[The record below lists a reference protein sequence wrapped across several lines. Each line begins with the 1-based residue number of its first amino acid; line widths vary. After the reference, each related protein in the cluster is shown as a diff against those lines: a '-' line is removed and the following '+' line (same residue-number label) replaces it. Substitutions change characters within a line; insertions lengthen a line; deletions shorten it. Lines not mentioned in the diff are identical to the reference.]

1 MAGRTGEH
9 VAGSVIVVEDEQRV
23 ARVIVTILERAGYDV
38 TVAAS
43 LAEALLALA
52 GRSYDVLVADLIL
65 PDGDGLAFVEEVRCT
80 RNISVVLMSGLAEF
94 QLPLGVVSL
103 VKPFTPDQ
111 LEGALAEA
119 FGTSHARPSPFRSR
133 NGDEQPRRERRLGGS
148 GLTA

>member
-1 MAGRTGEH
+1 MAGRTGGH

-65 PDGDGLAFVEEVRCT
+65 PDGDGLAF
-80 RNISVVLMSGLAEF
+80 
-94 QLPLGVVSL
+94 
-103 VKPFTPDQ
+103 
-111 LEGALAEA
+111 AEA